1 MNCICEENGSRRRRE
16 MRIVAV
22 DGPVVEVLVLQ
33 LLYAITAGK
42 LINVRILNCFS
53 MMML

>member
-1 MNCICEENGSRRRRE
+1 

-42 LINVRILNCFS
+42 LNYVRI
-53 MMML
+53 